1 MSENL
6 KNIDIIYRKE
16 LRNYSQSVPEDVWGN
31 IEQELNKQNSKNHLS
46 FYKIAAAI
54 ISFTL
59 IGSIYLYMNRDG
71 NLENNSIAQD
81 QSTNEIV
88 TKPEKKNL
96 ISLSDKEDNVFVKKE
111 TEEKE
116 IRSKVF
122 IADNRPEKKEAY
134 QEKIENVEEN
144 FKRESTG
151 LSRIESYPILLAFE
165 RSEREIIDNRKEK
178 IKSLINTIPNV
189 NNNIALNNFSD
200 QPTKDNNKWAFGG
213 EFSPLYSY
221 RHVSETPN
229 KEFYD
234 EVESPVISYSGGLN
248 LQYKPLKRLSVQIG
262 VYYSTMGQALDN
274 MTVYENSAFS
284 LVPDEYKER
293 YITDYALEN
302 STGGITLNSAYVFV
316 DERADRVSN
325 LTNSKSNVDVS
336 NPVFNNL
343 EAEIQQNF
351 QYIEV
356 PFLLRYKLIDKI
368 IDVNFVGGVGANFL
382 IGNNVYLTYG
392 DSKES
397 IGYTEGVRDVNYNGT
412 LGLGFEY
419 PLLNRINIRF
429 EPSIKYYLNE
439 INPASAIESHPYSLG
454 FYTGI
459 NYSF

>member
-1 MSENL
+1 MSEDL

-16 LRNYSQSVPEDVWGN
+16 LRNYSQSAPEDVWGN
-31 IEQELNKQNSKNHLS
+31 IEQELNKQKSKNYLS

-54 ISFTL
+54 ISLTL
-59 IGSIYLYMNRDG
+59 IGSIYLYTNRDG
-71 NLENNSIAQD
+71 NLKNNSIAQD

-88 TKPEKKNL
+88 TKTEKKDL
-96 ISLSDKEDNVFVKKE
+96 ISLNDKEENIFVKDENEK
-111 TEEKE
+111 KE
-116 IRSKVF
+116 ISSEIL

-134 QEKIENVEEN
+134 QEKNEIDVEN

-151 LSRIESYPILLAFE
+151 LSRIEPYPILLAFE
-165 RSEREIIDNRKEK
+165 SSEKEIIDNRNQKA
-178 IKSLINTIPNV
+178 KSLINSIPDF
-189 NNNIALNNFSD
+189 NNAIALDNFSD
-200 QPTKDNNKWAFGG
+200 QPTKNDNKWAFGG

-248 LQYKPLKRLSVQIG
+248 FQYKPLKRLSVQIG

-274 MTVYENSAFS
+274 MSVYENSALG
-284 LVPDEYKER
+284 LVPDEYKDR
-293 YITDYALEN
+293 YINDYTLEN

-316 DERADRVSN
+316 DERANRVSN
-325 LTNSKSNVDVS
+325 LTNSKSKIDIS

-368 IDVNFVGGVGANFL
+368 IDVNFVGGLGANFL
-382 IGNNVYLTYG
+382 IGNNVYLVYG

-397 IGYTEGVRDVNYNGT
+397 IGYTEGVRDINYNGT

-439 INPASAIESHPYSLG
+439 INPTSTIESHPYSFG